1 MKLEDIEAMTVE
13 ELNSQKDELSTFAA
27 TCEPKQL
34 AARYIK
40 ARLDAAIRDE
50 KLSEQGVTITNL
62 NAGIET
68 ANSEAA
74 NAQSMA
80 VKVAMELA
88 DVRAGLTKA
97 EKRCK
102 GLDDVAQ
109 LAASRRKALA
119 GVMQAVNQINTTI
132 APLLTEGD

>member
-13 ELNSQKDELSTFAA
+13 ELKSQKDELSTFAA

-62 NAGIET
+62 NESLQAAKGKEAKLVSAGTELV
-68 ANSEAA
+68 SQLEAA
-74 NAQSMA
+74 NKDKA
-80 VKVAMELA
+80 VMEDTIFKLTGVAKLA
-88 DVRAGLTKA
+88 DG
-97 EKRCK
+97 
-102 GLDDVAQ
+102 
-109 LAASRRKALA
+109 RRKALA